1 MKRWGLRVA
10 TRNGNAPDAGEVLW
24 IDFGHPVGREQG
36 GRRPAL
42 VLTSRK
48 YNLASSVLIVCPI
61 TRSRRNWPFAVA
73 LPPLGRL
80 TGFVLVDQIKV
91 IDPTIRAFKREGTVP
106 AEIMLEV
113 RAHLASLLGIP
124 VSS

>member
-1 MKRWGLRVA
+1 MKRWGSSVA
-10 TRNGNAPDAGEVLW
+10 TRSESAPDAGEVLW

-42 VLTSRK
+42 VLTSRE

-61 TRSRRNWPFAVA
+61 TRTRRNWPFAVA

-91 IDPTIRAFKREGTVP
+91 IDPIRAFKREGTVP

-113 RAHLASLLGIP
+113 RARLASLLGIP

>member
-1 MKRWGLRVA
+1 
-10 TRNGNAPDAGEVLW
+10 
-24 IDFGHPVGREQG
+24 
-36 GRRPAL
+36 
-42 VLTSRK
+42 
-48 YNLASSVLIVCPI
+48 
-61 TRSRRNWPFAVA
+61 
-73 LPPLGRL
+73 
-80 TGFVLVDQIKV
+80 VLVDQIKV

>member
-1 MKRWGLRVA
+1 MNRWGSRVA
-10 TRNGNAPDAGEVLW
+10 TRNGNAPDTGDVLW
-24 IDFGHPVGREQG
+24 IDFGRPVGREQG

-42 VLTSRK
+42 VLTSRE

-61 TRSRRNWPFAVA
+61 TRTRRNWPFAVA

-91 IDPTIRAFKREGTVP
+91 IDPTIRAFKREGVVP
-106 AEIMLEV
+106 AETMLEV
-113 RAHLASLLGIP
+113 RAYLASLLGIA
-124 VSS
+124 VAR

>member
-1 MKRWGLRVA
+1 MKRWGSSVA

-24 IDFGHPVGREQG
+24 IDFGHPVGEQG

-42 VLTSRK
+42 VLTSRE

-61 TRSRRNWPFAVA
+61 TRTRRNWPFAVA

-91 IDPTIRAFKREGTVP
+91 IDPTIRAFKREGAVP
-106 AEIMLEV
+106 AGTMLEV

-124 VSS
+124 VAP

>member
-1 MKRWGLRVA
+1 MKRWGSSVA
-10 TRNGNAPDAGEVLW
+10 TRSESAPDAGEVLW

-42 VLTSRK
+42 VLTSRE

-61 TRSRRNWPFAVA
+61 IRTRRNWPFAVA

-91 IDPTIRAFKREGTVP
+91 IDPIRAFKREGTVP

-113 RAHLASLLGIP
+113 RARLASLLGIP

>member
-1 MKRWGLRVA
+1 M
-10 TRNGNAPDAGEVLW
+10 LW

-42 VLTSRK
+42 VLTSRE

-61 TRSRRNWPFAVA
+61 TRTRRNWPFAVA

-91 IDPTIRAFKREGTVP
+91 IDPIRAFKREGTVP

-113 RAHLASLLGIP
+113 RARLASLLGIP